1 MTKDTIIKKTITFD
15 VQTTLTRTLLIDLNK
30 DIWDSVYEYVNSLQ
44 FYEDLKHE
52 FEKNG
57 EIDWEIIV

>member
-15 VQTTLTRTLLIDLNK
+15 VQTTLTRTLTIDLNK
-30 DIWDSVYEYVNSLQ
+30 DIWDSIHEYVNSPQ
-44 FYEDLKHE
+44 FYDDLKHE
-52 FEKNG
+52 FKKNG